1 MYNFLHKH
9 KDYVIKYCITI
20 KVLVYILKQLLK
32 HLFILCQLVSR
43 SACMSVCTMYAL
55 GAPGGR
61 KSVCGFLQL
70 TKLQCIFLYH
80 LTQDPGHFQHYLQLY
95 TRCCKQPITFLRRL
109 SKNAMGLSVVLV
121 SRKMVHD

>member
-9 KDYVIKYCITI
+9 KDYAIKYCITI

-55 GAPGGR
+55 GTPGGR

-70 TKLQCIFLYH
+70 TKPPMDIS
-80 LTQDPGHFQHYLQLY
+80 
-95 TRCCKQPITFLRRL
+95 L
-109 SKNAMGLSVVLV
+109 SPDTGSRALSTL
-121 SRKMVHD
+121 STTIHKML